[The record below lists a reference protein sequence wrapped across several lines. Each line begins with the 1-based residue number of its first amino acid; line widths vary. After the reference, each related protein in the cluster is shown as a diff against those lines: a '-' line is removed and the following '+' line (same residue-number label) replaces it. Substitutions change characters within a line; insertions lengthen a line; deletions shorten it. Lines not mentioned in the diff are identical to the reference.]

1 MRIQILS
8 PCDVFP
14 PVHGSSTAIY
24 HTVRELAERHRL
36 ALLLSKL
43 YGEAGTP
50 DLAHPN
56 LTIRYAQETTWD
68 GLGYKGLLFNP
79 LYLRDAGRLWQET
92 GGADVIQAELLWSWP
107 AAAWLRRR
115 YGVPVVLV
123 QENVE
128 YLKFR
133 RMGNNSPLLYIVREV
148 ERWAC
153 RSADHVVAV
162 SDVDAAYLQQL
173 YGVPA
178 ERLTVISHCADPET
192 FRYRAEGAAQVR
204 QSLDIAAGTPLLTF
218 VGKLDYAP
226 NADAVRYIAE
236 TLQPAVR
243 EAYPNAIFL
252 MIGQNYEPLQGYA
265 NGHVRFTGFVDG
277 RAGASPNLADY
288 LSASDVVLVPLESGS
303 GTRLKILEAAGCAR
317 PIVSTRIGAEGQEFR
332 HGEEIWLTDHADGA
346 FTEAVLRLLA
356 DDDERQRLGTG
367 ARRRV
372 ENQYNWTTEARKFD
386 TIYDDLLKRV
396 GRLPKSEE

>member
-8 PCDVFP
+8 PCDIFP

-24 HTVRELAERHRL
+24 HTVRELTERHRL
-36 ALLLSKL
+36 ALLLSRL
-43 YGEAGTP
+43 YGEGGTP
-50 DLAHPN
+50 DLAHSN
-56 LTIRYAQETTWD
+56 LTIRYARETALD
-68 GLGYKGLLFNP
+68 RLGYKGLLFNP
-79 LYLRDAGRLWQET
+79 SYLRDAGRLWQET

-107 AAAWLRRR
+107 AAAWLRKR
-115 YGVPVVLV
+115 YGAPVILV

-133 RMGNNSPLLYIVREV
+133 RMGNNSPLLYIVRAV

-178 ERLTVISHCADPET
+178 ERMTVISHCADPET
-192 FRYRAEGAAQVR
+192 FHYRPEGAAQVR
-204 QSLDIAAGTPLLTF
+204 QALGVTAGTPVLTF
-218 VGKLDYAP
+218 VGKLDYMP
-226 NADAVRYIAE
+226 NAGAVRYIAE

-243 EAYPNAIFL
+243 ETYPDALFL

-303 GTRLKILEAAGCAR
+303 GTRLKILEAASCAR
-317 PIVSTRIGAEGQEFR
+317 PVVSTRIGAEGQAFR
-332 HGEEIWLTDHADGA
+332 HGEEIWLTEHANGA
-346 FTEAVLRLLA
+346 FTAAVLRLLA
-356 DDDERQRLGTG
+356 DDDTRNRLGSG

-372 ENQYNWTTEARKFD
+372 ETQYNWAAEVRKFD
-386 TIYDDLLKRV
+386 TIYETLR
-396 GRLPKSEE
+396 